1 MCSTLKTVILIFI
14 GLVICALLTLHY
26 LTKTRTKSLND
37 TEPFRPLIGK
47 TVSTLRPV
55 QVFRKKKTKN
65 KDYPYDLYELG
76 SGTRYPG
83 SDGFEREPLDTVPQ
97 GAALRWEKAEI
108 RHYGWGG
115 DGAYCLLGSLRFEDT
130 EYKVEY
136 VWNDITGDPKGKK
149 RFMQAPWQAIKDTT
163 VYDVPYILY

>member
-83 SDGFEREPLDTVPQ
+83 
-97 GAALRWEKAEI
+97 
-108 RHYGWGG
+108 
-115 DGAYCLLGSLRFEDT
+115 
-130 EYKVEY
+130 
-136 VWNDITGDPKGKK
+136 
-149 RFMQAPWQAIKDTT
+149 
-163 VYDVPYILY
+163 